1 MQRVTGSRGSAKPPE
16 RSVALSAREAQVLAL
31 VGQGQSNVRIG
42 ETLHLSRHTV
52 ARHIANARGK
62 LDATNRA
69 EAAVRF
75 LKSDLAA
82 RAPRVSKREGI

>member
-1 MQRVTGSRGSAKPPE
+1 MTASRDPAKPPE
-16 RSVALSAREAQVLAL
+16 GSVALSAREAQVLAL
-31 VGQGQSNVRIG
+31 VGQGQSNVQIG

-62 LDATNRA
+62 LNATNRA

-75 LKSDLAA
+75 LKSSLPA
-82 RAPRVSKREGI
+82 RAPRASKSEGG